1 MVHELELVNGVTGL
15 PAGPEE
21 YAACVLRA
29 KEIVSSPQSSPEQ
42 IEWALNFPEVD
53 VMFWEST
60 RERQVVDLV
69 VI

>member
-1 MVHELELVNGVTGL
+1 MKLVNCVTGL
-15 PAGPEE
+15 SAEPEE
-21 YAACVLRA
+21 YVACVLRA
-29 KEIVSSPQSSPEQ
+29 KEIISSPQSSPEQ

-60 RERQVVDLV
+60 REQVQRVEVV

>member
-1 MVHELELVNGVTGL
+1 MEMWLVNGTTGI

-53 VMFWEST
+53 AMFWEST
-60 RERQVVDLV
+60 REQVQRVEVV

>member
-15 PAGPEE
+15 SAGPEE

-42 IEWALNFPEVD
+42 IEWALNFPEID

-60 RERQVVDLV
+60 RKQRVEVV